1 MSFEI
6 PLLPVGSKIQTLPD
20 FTAQADLDDVTY
32 TLRWRWNNRAAFWWV
47 SILDETGTILYA
59 HVKAVVNFPYATYRA
74 TPIPPGA
81 LVLVDTSGKGHEA
94 GFEDLGARCALLY
107 FTASELGLVAS
118 APTADAGVSL
128 LAPPPAP
135 GGGGGGV

>member
-6 PLLPVGSKIQTLPD
+6 PLLPVGSKVQTLPD
-20 FTAQADLDDVTY
+20 FTVQADLDDVTY
-32 TLRWRWNNRAAFWWV
+32 TLRFRWNNRAEFWWLSV
-47 SILDETGTILYA
+47 LDETGTVLYA

-81 LVLVDTSGKGHEA
+81 LVLVDTSGKGHEC

-107 FTASELGLVAS
+107 FTASEIGRSPDVSNSGLGSSIL
-118 APTADAGVSL
+118 GEE
-128 LAPPPAP
+128 
-135 GGGGGGV
+135 